1 MNIALEVRA
10 AAQPLTLV
18 ETLAHELRQPLSAI
32 ESTAYYLA
40 MVLPPGEKRAQEQ
53 AARLQ
58 RLVEHASWILSC
70 AVQLEDEAPLAP
82 ESVDLEELITQT
94 AASRSA
100 GGHAPPRMILAGNL
114 PSVKLDPGRGRALM
128 ENLFGMLDVHPPVR
142 CACKLRAFLA
152 FPSMSCWNSR
162 WIFPPRFPP
171 RPFRRTSATMNW
183 RVAWARALRWGLKA
197 RAALSN
203 RMRAP
208 SKSIS
213 TPRAACTCAFIS
225 RRVPPKRCCR
235 PRFSFKPV
243 FSYMPRYSCKLSF
256 SRKHG
261 VTMKI
266 PSHGCRAARHFGSN
280 CGAKA
285 RFAGAFKASP
295 SGA

>member
-128 ENLFGMLDVHPPVR
+128 ENLFGMLGRASARPVCVQTSRLSRFPFHVVLEFTVDLSSEVSSPSLSTDECDDELESCLGAGASLGIESARRIVESHEGSFKIDFDPARGVHVR
-142 CACKLRAFLA
+142 
-152 FPSMSCWNSR
+152 
-162 WIFPPRFPP
+162 IHFPPSSSQAMLP
-171 RPFRRTSATMNW
+171 AT
-183 RVAWARALRWGLKA
+183 
-197 RAALSN
+197 
-203 RMRAP
+203 
-208 SKSIS
+208 
-213 TPRAACTCAFIS
+213 
-225 RRVPPKRCCR
+225 
-235 PRFSFKPV
+235 V
-243 FSYMPRYSCKLSF
+243 F
-256 SRKHG
+256 
-261 VTMKI
+261 V
-266 PSHGCRAARHFGSN
+266 
-280 CGAKA
+280 
-285 RFAGAFKASP
+285 
-295 SGA
+295 